1 MHLTSSIYTIIC
13 IILTLISKWF
23 MNVSLSLELNV
34 IIIWQYVKF
43 YLKTIIFQNIELEE
57 KYI

>member
-1 MHLTSSIYTIIC
+1 
-13 IILTLISKWF
+13 